1 MLPDDD
7 GVFLES
13 GEAADQLGVSASGM
27 RRLAVIYESVHG
39 DLPRKTKTD
48 ARLFSSSVIEKLRMA
63 RELVERY
70 NYKSIAEALQEIS
83 GGVRPD
89 IVTSSALESQAEV
102 SGASAGVLLA
112 EMRIMQERL
121 EGLEAHV
128 GNLTR
133 QLEAPKGENDGDA
146 ELAEQRRL
154 NQYLMGEL
162 ERRSKLETTPRRL
175 TWWRWWRR
183 GEGEG

>member
-1 MLPDDD
+1 M
-7 GVFLES
+7 
-13 GEAADQLGVSASGM
+13 
-27 RRLAVIYESVHG
+27 
-39 DLPRKTKTD
+39 
-48 ARLFSSSVIEKLRMA
+48 
-63 RELVERY
+63 
-70 NYKSIAEALQEIS
+70 
-83 GGVRPD
+83 
-89 IVTSSALESQAEV
+89 
-102 SGASAGVLLA
+102 LLA

-133 QLEAPKGENDGDA
+133 QLEAPKGENDGNA

-162 ERRSKLETTPRRL
+162 ERRSNLDTTPRRR